1 MRAVALACCLAILI
15 APGISAEG
23 AEKPAARAT
32 QRLDAEA
39 LELSKLVDGGG
50 FFARIG
56 RGLELSLKE
65 DVELPRLLLAKHHSN
80 RPETKALL
88 LHAVDQILTRRAPK
102 LNQFPLA
109 WAKEDLAE
117 RRWTAALRLATHD
130 PELFDLDARKLY
142 LDALRELWKD
152 AQAANPALKR
162 EVFPRVHHEEWQRGD
177 RVRFSSLGA
186 TVVARHYTP
195 RSAIVG
201 SVLLCDTLDL
211 DPSVGGLLD
220 HLFQL

>member
-15 APGISAEG
+15 ALGISAEG
-23 AEKPAARAT
+23 DEKPAASAT

-39 LELSKLVDGGG
+39 LELAKLLDGGG

-117 RRWTAALRLATHD
+117 RRWTAALT
-130 PELFDLDARKLY
+130 
-142 LDALRELWKD
+142 
-152 AQAANPALKR
+152 
-162 EVFPRVHHEEWQRGD
+162 VQRG
-177 RVRFSSLGA
+177 FSSRHPASDMITLAKSTGRAMGRSHAAWGLGRPPGFP
-186 TVVARHYTP
+186 VAFHP
-195 RSAIVG
+195 AAG
-201 SVLLCDTLDL
+201 S
-211 DPSVGGLLD
+211 SW
-220 HLFQL
+220 